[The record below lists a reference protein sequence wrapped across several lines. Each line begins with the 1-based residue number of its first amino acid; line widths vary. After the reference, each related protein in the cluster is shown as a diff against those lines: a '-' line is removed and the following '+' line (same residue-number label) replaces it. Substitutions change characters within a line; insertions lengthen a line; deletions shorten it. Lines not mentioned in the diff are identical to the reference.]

1 MFAHENH
8 RWIVIGG
15 IFMEKKLPTDA
26 HVLVSFLNTKLRDEY
41 DSLDAL
47 CDDYDVKDD
56 ELILKAL
63 SIDYTYDPELNQFK

>member
-8 RWIVIGG
+8 CWIVIGG

-41 DSLDAL
+41 D
-47 CDDYDVKDD
+47 
-56 ELILKAL
+56 
-63 SIDYTYDPELNQFK
+63 